1 MRALKAKPGY
11 DSDRWKAMDTK
22 QAIEQYKLAAEHAL
36 LGLNNRSE
44 EDATVQPTAK
54 NNEDTPETHPD
65 VSDDSCDS
73 ESN

>member
-1 MRALKAKPGY
+1 
-11 DSDRWKAMDTK
+11 MDTK
-22 QAIEQYKLAAEHAL
+22 QAVEQYKLAAEHAF

-44 EDATVQPTAK
+44 EDATVQPTAE

-65 VSDDSCDS
+65 VNNDSFDS